1 MSKISEQFY
10 FLKEN
15 GNINLGRFPSRHI
28 RTILASSGTISMY
41 YQKQFSPLI
50 EKGIPDGVLFF
61 NINGENNLRIDKS
74 VLNND
79 CVCKVNVYTKNNKY
93 VMKIKAVKGG
103 E

>member
-28 RTILASSGTISMY
+28 RKILASSGTISMY

-50 EKGIPDGVLFF
+50 EKGIPDGDLSF
-61 NINGENNLRIDKS
+61 NINENLRIDKS
-74 VLNND
+74 VLENNN